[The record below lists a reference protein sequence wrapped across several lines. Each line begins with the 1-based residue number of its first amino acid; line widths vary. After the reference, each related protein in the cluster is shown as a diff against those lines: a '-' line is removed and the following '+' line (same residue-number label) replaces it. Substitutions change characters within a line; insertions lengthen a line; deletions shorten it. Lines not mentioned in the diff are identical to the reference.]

1 MKNMLIILVS
11 FIALSALSVG
21 ILLMSVPDGSILRL
35 PISLLH
41 STVFDDFRLP
51 GFLLFLFVGCTN
63 LIAAFY
69 LFINMKKSYNWSLFG
84 GIITILWV
92 VLQWMII
99 ENTMLT
105 DMIYFLV
112 AFGII
117 LISLQF
123 KGRSLI

>member
-1 MKNMLIILVS
+1 MKKLLLILVC
-11 FIALSALSVG
+11 FVALSTLTVG

-35 PISLLH
+35 PISFLQ
-41 STVFDDFRLP
+41 STIFDDFRIP

-69 LFINMKKSYNWSLFG
+69 LIINMSKRYNWSLFG
-84 GIITILWV
+84 GIVTVLWV
-92 VLQWMII
+92 VLQWMIL

-117 LISLQF
+117 LISLQL